1 MIDLFINGIVMGS
14 ILALGAVS
22 LTFQYGVLNFPNL
35 AHGEFIAIGAYLTLL
50 GNVWFGWGLI
60 QSGIFAIIISI
71 GLGILLEK
79 LLWKP
84 LRYGGAGLV
93 SFLIISMGA
102 SIFLRSSIIA
112 IFGGSFHYFDIPASI
127 PITFHGLSI
136 GKYQLLVLIFS
147 IISMIAIHYILQ
159 KTRLGKSL
167 RAISDSTRLAK
178 ISGIDVDWTI
188 RMMWVIVM
196 VLVGIAGIMY
206 GLVIMIR
213 PRMGFYL
220 LLPIFASVILGGVG
234 NVYGAIIGAM
244 ILGISQEVSTLWLP
258 TQYKVAVSFVAL
270 IIVLIF
276 RPKGLFKGMR

>member
-60 QSGIFAIIISI
+60 QSGIFAIIVSI

-112 IFGGSFHYFDIPASI
+112 IFGGSFHYFDIPAAT
-127 PITFHGLSI
+127 PVTFLGVSI

-147 IISMIAIHYILQ
+147 IISMLAIYYILQ
-159 KTRLGKSL
+159 RTRLGKSL

-196 VLVGIAGIMY
+196 ILVGIAGVMY
-206 GLVIMIR
+206 GLVVMVR
-213 PRMGFYL
+213 PNMGFYL
-220 LLPIFASVILGGVG
+220 LLPIFAAVILGGVG

-244 ILGISQEVSTLWLP
+244 ILGISQEVSTKWLP
-258 TQYKVAVSFVAL
+258 TQYKVAVAFVAL